1 MNRDAKLMI
10 ITRAVHETIRAYQAA
25 LGETE
30 APSWDESGWMQGST
44 REAVE
49 FALRNPTP
57 GAQHESWCE
66 SKRREGW
73 RRGPVK
79 DRTLKTH
86 PSLAPFDELAET
98 ERRKDALIIAV
109 VQALARALEL

>member
-1 MNRDAKLMI
+1 MNREAKLTI
-10 ITRAVHETIRAYQAA
+10 IARAVHETIRAYQAA
-25 LGETE
+25 LGEPE
-30 APSWDESGWMQGST
+30 APPWDESGWMQAST

-49 FALRNPTP
+49 FSLHNPTP

-66 SKRREGW
+66 SKRRDGW

-79 DRTLKTH
+79 DAALKTH

-109 VQALARALEL
+109 VQALAPALEL